1 MLNRA
6 RSYLSLLIVAALA
19 VVSAGEVQAAA
30 KPENLARK
38 ATVSAS
44 SQFSRQYR
52 PSLAING
59 SLANGDWAVKGKQS
73 GTFTLQ
79 WAKPVE
85 AAQIVYWARMTSN
98 RLEVFKDYEVYLNDG
113 KTPAVKGSLQR
124 RHGPQSINFK
134 KQKVTKIHIKFLSS
148 YPNSPNPGAAEI
160 NVYAAPQTKKQLDE
174 MAKKASAAVRVP
186 VSNLTAAA
194 KAMRKELVDGKLGFK
209 DILLVKRHP
218 LNISHVYVYHV
229 EGYIPGGGLYIYT
242 PDTDGGKLK
251 CIFDAKKGMITT
263 ADLSYDGKEIVFA
276 MKTGGMVRCNPMR
289 HAFDIP
295 RDVAANNYQI
305 YRINIDGSGLKR
317 LTGDKSNNLDPCW
330 LP

>member
-1 MLNRA
+1 
-6 RSYLSLLIVAALA
+6 
-19 VVSAGEVQAAA
+19 
-30 KPENLARK
+30 
-38 ATVSAS
+38 
-44 SQFSRQYR
+44 R

-79 WAKPVE
+79 WSKPVE
-85 AAQIVYWARMTSN
+85 AAQIVYWARMNSEI
-98 RLEVFKDYEVYLNDG
+98 LEVFKNYEVYLNDA
-113 KTPAVKGSLQR
+113 KAPTVKGSLAHR
-124 RHGPQSINFK
+124 RGAQLINFK
-134 KQKVTKIHIKFLSS
+134 KQKVTKIHIKFLSAH
-148 YPNSPNPGAAEI
+148 PNSPNPGAAEI
-160 NVYAAPQTKKQLDE
+160 GIYATPVTARQLG
-174 MAKKASAAVRVP
+174 AVAVR
-186 VSNLTAAA
+186 TAEPKADTETA
-194 KAMRKELVDGKLGFK
+194 KAMKKDLIAGKLGFK

-242 PDTDGGKLK
+242 PDSDGGKLK